1 MGALRASART
11 SSAKA
16 QAASIIGSRALSR
29 RELEKRLV
37 RKGNDQ
43 ADAQAAADWLEDIGA
58 VDDAAYAAAVVR
70 DYGRRGYG
78 PAKVREELRRR
89 GVPRE
94 LWDAAMEELP
104 DSGAVLDALIQ
115 KKCRGELSDPR
126 EIKRVSD
133 SLLRRGFSWGE
144 VRSALRP
151 VYGAGRR
158 SEAGAYHYENHRALL
173 LFPVIFLSWILS
185 GIALVSCGQRS
196 SVFQC

>member
-1 MGALRASART
+1 MD
-11 SSAKA
+11 
-16 QAASIIGSRALSR
+16 IGG
-29 RELEKRLV
+29 LV
-37 RKGNDQ
+37 RKIREGDGE
-43 ADAQAAADWLEDIGA
+43 AFAALYEETRRSVYYPAYSVCRDKYAAETVMQDTFVKFYENIGA

-133 SLLRRGFSWGE
+133 SLLRRGLSWGE
-144 VRSALRP
+144 VHSALSR
-151 VYGAGRR
+151 
-158 SEAGAYHYENHRALL
+158 
-173 LFPVIFLSWILS
+173 
-185 GIALVSCGQRS
+185 
-196 SVFQC
+196 

>member
-1 MGALRASART
+1 MCGFQNVKRCRLRFRKNSLRCQLSAVPTVICPGRRTPLSTSTASSWGRQRPGGIW
-11 SSAKA
+11 SSSTGGSSSGGRG
-16 QAASIIGSRALSR
+16 AASSYSRSTAGSRR
-29 RELEKRLV
+29 RRS
-37 RKGNDQ
+37 
-43 ADAQAAADWLEDIGA
+43 
-58 VDDAAYAAAVVR
+58 VR

-144 VRSALRP
+144 VRSALSR
-151 VYGAGRR
+151 YTELA
-158 SEAGAYHYENHRALL
+158 EE
-173 LFPVIFLSWILS
+173 
-185 GIALVSCGQRS
+185 
-196 SVFQC
+196 